1 MKSVKKATTAII
13 LEERKPQQVNKY
25 PVKLRVTYKRVRR
38 YYTLKDLKD
47 KSLIMTKEEFAKVQG
62 TRPRDTYKEFSIHLS
77 TIEKKAIKVIGNLP
91 VFTFEAF
98 ERNFFSN
105 NSDGRDLLSSL
116 KNTATDLRKADRIS
130 YAVSYECA
138 SNSLKE
144 YSGSTILPF
153 ENIDVHFLNE
163 YEKWMQNSGNSLTTV
178 GIYLRNIR
186 TEFNKAIREEVVPAS
201 IYPFGQGKYE
211 IPTGRNVKK
220 AIFLKELRLIAKF
233 KVIKGSSEHRY
244 RDYWLF
250 SYLCNG
256 INVKDM
262 ARLKYGNINSD
273 LITINR
279 AKTERERKQAPKP
292 IIIVITSMINRIINT
307 WGNKP
312 RLAEQYVFPILIPGL
327 TATQEYKKIQQTTK
341 MINDYIGHIAEELE
355 LSMKVTT
362 YTARHSYATS
372 LKHSGASMEFISESL
387 GHSSMKTTENYMADF
402 EIEEK
407 RKWANKLSKL

>member
-178 GIYLRNIR
+178 GIYL
-186 TEFNKAIREEVVPAS
+186 S
-201 IYPFGQGKYE
+201 
-211 IPTGRNVKK
+211 
-220 AIFLKELRLIAKF
+220 LI
-233 KVIKGSSEHRY
+233 
-244 RDYWLF
+244 
-250 SYLCNG
+250 
-256 INVKDM
+256 
-262 ARLKYGNINSD
+262 
-273 LITINR
+273 
-279 AKTERERKQAPKP
+279 
-292 IIIVITSMINRIINT
+292 
-307 WGNKP
+307 
-312 RLAEQYVFPILIPGL
+312 
-327 TATQEYKKIQQTTK
+327 
-341 MINDYIGHIAEELE
+341 HI
-355 LSMKVTT
+355 
-362 YTARHSYATS
+362 
-372 LKHSGASMEFISESL
+372 
-387 GHSSMKTTENYMADF
+387 
-402 EIEEK
+402 
-407 RKWANKLSKL
+407 